1 MTIED
6 GIYGEIDESS
16 VDNIYRQISGNSKDL
31 VTLIKNHKRNS
42 GFNEGEV
49 SMIKEIAESF
59 IDINPQ
65 NLTINKGEIS
75 GQISDKDV
83 GVGKAGT
90 WSKHRSRREVVTA
103 IFGDLIDLGSNEV
116 SVLTD
121 ISERKKLAAQK
132 IVEIARDHI
141 YEKTAIYETPIAG
154 PGVEPRAAWS
164 EPTYM
169 EPTLLQGQSGTIPG
183 YLEPTSVTDPQSQAL
198 LTKGADAHVARMESA
213 REQPEEVVS
222 EKQRAAQKLANAAI
236 KERAKRDI
244 EQAKAK
250 FEKRQG
256 HKSTGTMGPKKPAAK
271 KRGPVPIT
279 RHDPATKTK
288 KRDAGHAKKPLAL
301 RNPQSES
308 RV

>member
-6 GIYGEIDESS
+6 EIYGEIDESS
-16 VDNIYRQISGNSKDL
+16 VDNIYRQISDNSKNL
-31 VTLIKNHKRNS
+31 VTLIKNHKINS
-42 GFNEGEV
+42 GFNEDETLQ
-49 SMIKEIAESF
+49 IQKIAESF

-83 GVGKAGT
+83 GVGLTGVR
-90 WSKHRSRREVVTA
+90 SKHRSRREVVTA
-103 IFGDLIDLGSNEV
+103 IFGDLVNLDGDEV
-116 SVLTD
+116 NGLTD
-121 ISERKKLAAQK
+121 ISEGKKLAAQK

-141 YEKTAIYETPIAG
+141 YEKTAIYEVPIEG

-164 EPTYM
+164 EPTYT
-169 EPTLLQGQSGTIPG
+169 EPTLLTDQSGTMPE
-183 YLEPTSVTDPQSQAL
+183 YLEPASVTDRQSQARS
-198 LTKGADAHVARMESA
+198 TKGADAHVARMESA
-213 REQPEEVVS
+213 RSQPKEVASEE
-222 EKQRAAQKLANAAI
+222 QRAAQKLANAAV
-236 KERAKRDI
+236 KERVEQDI
-244 EQAKAK
+244 KQAKAK

-271 KRGPVPIT
+271 KRGPVPT
-279 RHDPATKTK
+279 PRHVPATVTT
-288 KRDAGHAKKPLAL
+288 KRDAGHAKPLSP